1 MTYTHEVSDNVLFIN
16 MEGDLL
22 GLSDEQKILDFT
34 KEFTDKEINR
44 CAVDISQIG
53 YMNSTGLS
61 LLIRLLTRFRNN
73 GGDLV
78 LVNPSEQVKKLL
90 VITKLNAIFTI
101 SVNREEAVRTLNK

>member
-1 MTYTHEVSDNVLFIN
+1 

-22 GLSDEQKILDFT
+22 GLSDEQKILDFI
-34 KEFTDKEINR
+34 KEFTDKDINR
-44 CAVDISQIG
+44 CAVDISRIG

-61 LLIRLLTRFRNN
+61 LLIRLLTRFRNC
-73 GGDLV
+73 GGDLI

-101 SVNREEAVRTLNK
+101 SASRDEAVKVLNK